1 MPSPSLRWDGTRYR
15 TPDGRYVSRAAIRR
29 AVEES
34 LGNLTRR
41 TDSLADD
48 LRAGRISL
56 TDFRSELRETIKQT
70 QMMSA
75 EVAHGGRQQMTQAD
89 YGRVGQAVRRQY
101 EYLEKWVNE
110 IQAGAPLDNR
120 LEPRAALYLK
130 SARTAYVREEARLMS
145 EKGWLARSVTRSAEH
160 CAQCL
165 AEEAKGLVEPRF
177 IVPPG
182 ERTCLGNCR
191 CFLQYERVDSGG

>member
-1 MPSPSLRWDGTRYR
+1 MVTAIVYDAET
-15 TPDGRYVSRAAIRR
+15 GRFRDTETGRLVARAAVRR
-29 AVEES
+29 SIEES
-34 LGNLTRR
+34 LTNVARLTD
-41 TDSLADD
+41 TLADD
-48 LRAGRISL
+48 LRAGRLSL
-56 TDFRSELRETIKQT
+56 TEWRVEMRSVIKT
-70 QMMSA
+70 SQMMSA

-89 YGRVGQAVRRQY
+89 YGRVGQQVRRQY

-110 IQAGAPLDNR
+110 IQAGAPLNNR

-145 EKGWLARSVTRSAEH
+145 EKGWLARSVTRPAEH
-160 CAQCL
+160 CAECL

-182 ERTCLGNCR
+182 ERTCLGNCK
-191 CFLQYERVDSGG
+191 CYLQYERAA